1 MELRE
6 KILICLYYLKE
17 QSIAGLSKSLAK
29 STPIVTKAINELLEQ
44 NIIVDKGLAASTGGR
59 RAALYSLNDDLDNF
73 IVSISIDQ
81 FYTSIFLS
89 NLQQEILEEGI
100 DIQLDLQDPIAGI
113 NILTQLKYFIEK
125 HHIDI
130 KKIIGIGISMPG
142 FVNMNTGVNNSYVEE
157 NPLHY
162 LKKTIET
169 ALEIPTVI
177 DNDSRSVAWAEKEFG
192 GGIDSTHTLVI
203 NLNWGV
209 GLGIII
215 NGEIFTGA
223 TGFAGEFSHIP
234 LSNTNS
240 LCSCGKRGC
249 LEVEASLKSAIDQTE
264 IAIQQGEYSIYS
276 TLIKTMSNK
285 SDALIEAAKI
295 GDQLVIYQIGK
306 IGFMIG
312 KGISTL
318 LHILNPN
325 KIIISG
331 RGAEIGNILMPQIQN
346 AVNEFSIPRI
356 ARMTKIE
363 ISTLHKTAQQRGTTA
378 LVVEHHINRLLD
390 TI

>member
-1 MELRE
+1 MELKE
-6 KILICLYYLKE
+6 KILTYLYYLKE

-44 NIIVDKGLAASTGGR
+44 KIIVDKGLAASTGGR
-59 RAALYSLNDDLDNF
+59 RAALYSLNENLDNF
-73 IVSISIDQ
+73 IVSVSIDQ
-81 FYTSIFLS
+81 FYTSIYLS
-89 NLQQEILEEGI
+89 NLQQEILAEEV
-100 DIQLDLQDPIAGI
+100 DIKLDLTDPTASA
-113 NILTQLKYFIEK
+113 NILKHLRIFIES
-125 HHIDI
+125 HIDAE
-130 KKIIGIGISMPG
+130 KVIGIGISMPG
-142 FVNMNTGVNNSYVEE
+142 FVNSTTGLNNSYTED

-162 LKKTIET
+162 LKNTLET
-169 ALEIPTVI
+169 EFNIPTVI
-177 DNDSRSVAWAEKEFG
+177 DNDSRCVAWAEKEFG
-192 GGIDSTHTLVI
+192 SGINSTHTLVI

-378 LVVEHHINRLLD
+378 LVVEHHINRLLN

>member
-1 MELRE
+1 MELKE
-6 KILICLYYLKE
+6 KILTYLYYLKE

-44 NIIVDKGLAASTGGR
+44 KIIVDKGLAASTGGR
-59 RAALYSLNDDLDNF
+59 RAALYSLNENLDNF
-73 IVSISIDQ
+73 IVSVSIDQ
-81 FYTSIFLS
+81 FYTSIYLS
-89 NLQQEILEEGI
+89 NLQQEILAEEV
-100 DIQLDLQDPIAGI
+100 DIKLDLTDPTVSA
-113 NILTQLKYFIEK
+113 NILKHLRIFIES
-125 HHIDI
+125 HIDA
-130 KKIIGIGISMPG
+130 KKVIGIGISMPG
-142 FVNMNTGVNNSYVEE
+142 FVNSTTGLNNSYTEN

-162 LKKTIET
+162 LKNTLET
-169 ALEIPTVI
+169 EFNIPTVI
-177 DNDSRSVAWAEKEFG
+177 DNDSRCVAWAEKEFG
-192 GGIDSTHTLVI
+192 SGINSTHTLVI

-264 IAIQQGEYSIYS
+264 MSIQQGEYSIYS
-276 TLIKTMSNK
+276 TLSKTMSNK

-295 GDQLVIYQIGK
+295 GDQLVIYHIGK
-306 IGFMIG
+306 IGYMIG

-356 ARMTKIE
+356 AKMTKIE
-363 ISTLHKTAQQRGTTA
+363 ISNLHKTAQQKGTTA
-378 LVVEHHINRLLD
+378 LVVEHYINHILTN
-390 TI
+390 

>member
-59 RAALYSLNDDLDNF
+59 RAALYSLNDNLDNF
-73 IVSISIDQ
+73 ILSISIDQ

-89 NLQQEILEEGI
+89 NLQQEILQEEI

-113 NILTQLKYFIEK
+113 NILTQLKNFIEK
-125 HHIDI
+125 HHIDS

-142 FVNMNTGVNNSYVEE
+142 FVNMNTGVNNSYAEE

-162 LKKTIET
+162 LKNTIET

-363 ISTLHKTAQQRGTTA
+363 ISMLHKTAQQRGTTA
-378 LVVEHHINRLLD
+378 LVVEHHINRLLN

>member
-1 MELRE
+1 MELKE

-29 STPIVTKAINELLEQ
+29 STPIVTKAINELLEE

-59 RAALYSLNDDLDNF
+59 RAALYSLNEDLDNF
-73 IVSISIDQ
+73 IISISIDQ

-89 NLQQEILEEGI
+89 NLQQDILQEEV
-100 DIQLDLQDPIAGI
+100 DFQLDLVDPIAGM
-113 NILTQLKYFIEK
+113 NILKQLKNFIEK
-125 HHIDI
+125 HHIDS

-142 FVNMNTGVNNSYVEE
+142 FVNMNTGVNNSYAEE

-177 DNDSRSVAWAEKEFG
+177 DNDSRSIAWAEKEFG

-234 LSNTNS
+234 LSNTNC

-264 IAIQQGEYSIYS
+264 IEIQQGEYSIYS
-276 TLIKTMSNK
+276 TLMKTMSNK

-306 IGFMIG
+306 IGYMIG

-356 ARMTKIE
+356 AKMTKIE
-363 ISTLHKTAQQRGTTA
+363 ISTLHKTAQQIGTGA
-378 LVVEHHINRLLD
+378 LVIEHYIHRILNN
-390 TI
+390 

>member
-1 MELRE
+1 MELKE
-6 KILICLYYLKE
+6 KILVYLYYLKE
-17 QSIAGLSKSLAK
+17 LSIAELSKSLSK

-44 NIIVDKGLAASTGGR
+44 HMIVDKGLAASTGGR
-59 RAALYSLNDDLDNF
+59 RAALYALNDDVDHL
-73 IVSISIDQ
+73 IISVSVDQ
-81 FYTSIFLS
+81 FYTSIHLS
-89 NLQQEILEEGI
+89 NLKQEILAETS
-100 DIQLDLQDPIAGI
+100 DIRLDLRDESAGDD
-113 NILTQLKYFIEK
+113 ILEYIKKFIK
-125 HHIDI
+125 QH
-130 KKIIGIGISMPG
+130 KLNSNKIIGIGISMPG
-142 FVNMNTGVNNSYVEE
+142 FVNAHLGVNDSFADHNTLHHLKNS
-157 NPLHY
+157 
-162 LKKTIET
+162 IESK
-169 ALEIPTVI
+169 LDIPTII
-177 DNDSRSVAWAEKEFG
+177 DNDSRCVAWAEKEFG
-192 GGIDSTHTLVI
+192 GGVDSTHTLVI

-249 LEVEASLKSAIDQTE
+249 LEVEASLKSAIEQTE

-285 SDALIEAAKI
+285 NNALIEAAKI
-295 GDQLVIYQIGK
+295 GDQLVIYNIGK

-325 KIIISG
+325 KVIISG
-331 RGAEIGNILMPQIQN
+331 RGAEIGNILGPQIQN
-346 AVNEFSIPRI
+346 AINEFSIPRI
-356 ARMTKIE
+356 AKMTEIE
-363 ISTLHKTAQQRGTTA
+363 ISGLHKTAQQKGTAA
-378 LVVEHHINRLLD
+378 LVVEHYINRIL
-390 TI
+390 TN

>member
-1 MELRE
+1 MELKE
-6 KILICLYYLKE
+6 KILTYLYYLKE

-44 NIIVDKGLAASTGGR
+44 KIIVDKGLAASTGGR
-59 RAALYSLNDDLDNF
+59 RAALYSLNENLDNF
-73 IVSISIDQ
+73 IVSVSIDQ
-81 FYTSIFLS
+81 FYTSIYLS
-89 NLQQEILEEGI
+89 NLQQEILAEEV
-100 DIQLDLQDPIAGI
+100 DIKLDLTDPTASA
-113 NILTQLKYFIEK
+113 NILKHLRIFIES
-125 HHIDI
+125 HIDAE
-130 KKIIGIGISMPG
+130 KVIGIGISMPG
-142 FVNMNTGVNNSYVEE
+142 FVNSTTGLNNSYTED

-162 LKKTIET
+162 LKNTLET
-169 ALEIPTVI
+169 EFNIPTVI
-177 DNDSRSVAWAEKEFG
+177 DNDSRCVAWAEKEFG
-192 GGIDSTHTLVI
+192 SGINSTHTLVI

-276 TLIKTMSNK
+276 TLSKTMSNK

-295 GDQLVIYQIGK
+295 GDQLVIYHIGK
-306 IGFMIG
+306 IGYMIG

-356 ARMTKIE
+356 AKMTKIE
-363 ISTLHKTAQQRGTTA
+363 ISNLHKTAQQKGTTA
-378 LVVEHHINRLLD
+378 LVVEHYINHILTN
-390 TI
+390 

>member
-1 MELRE
+1 MELKE
-6 KILICLYYLKE
+6 KILVYLYYLKE
-17 QSIAGLSKSLAK
+17 LSIAGLSKSLSK

-44 NIIVDKGLAASTGGR
+44 DIIVDKGLAASTGGR
-59 RAALYSLNDDLDNF
+59 RAALYALNDHVDHL
-73 IVSISIDQ
+73 IISVSVDQ
-81 FYTSIFLS
+81 FYTSINLS
-89 NLQQEILEEGI
+89 NLKQEILAETS
-100 DIQLDLQDPIAGI
+100 DIRLDLRDESAGDDILEHIKTFI
-113 NILTQLKYFIEK
+113 NQHKLKS
-125 HHIDI
+125 D
-130 KKIIGIGISMPG
+130 KIIGIGISMPG
-142 FVNMNTGVNNSYVEE
+142 FVNAHLGVNDSFPDH
-157 NPLHY
+157 NPLHH
-162 LKKTIET
+162 LKNSIESK
-169 ALEIPTVI
+169 LNIPTII
-177 DNDSRSVAWAEKEFG
+177 DNDSRCVAWAEKEFG
-192 GGIDSTHTLVI
+192 AGVDSTHTLVI

-249 LEVEASLKSAIDQTE
+249 LEVEASLKSAIEQTE

-285 SDALIEAAKI
+285 NNALIEAAKI
-295 GDQLVIYQIGK
+295 GDQLVIYNIGK

-325 KIIISG
+325 KVIISG
-331 RGAEIGNILMPQIQN
+331 RGAEIGNILGPQIQN
-346 AVNEFSIPRI
+346 AINEFSIPRI
-356 ARMTKIE
+356 AKMTEIE
-363 ISTLHKTAQQRGTTA
+363 ISGLHKTAQQKGTTA
-378 LVVEHHINRLLD
+378 LVVEHYINRIL
-390 TI
+390 TN

>member
-1 MELRE
+1 MELKE
-6 KILICLYYLKE
+6 KILTYLYYLKE

-44 NIIVDKGLAASTGGR
+44 KIIVDKGLAASTGGR
-59 RAALYSLNDDLDNF
+59 RAALYSLNENLDNF
-73 IVSISIDQ
+73 IVSVSIDQ
-81 FYTSIFLS
+81 FYTSIYLS
-89 NLQQEILEEGI
+89 NLQQEILAEEV
-100 DIQLDLQDPIAGI
+100 DIKLDLTDPTASA
-113 NILTQLKYFIEK
+113 NILKHLRIFIES
-125 HHIDI
+125 HIDA
-130 KKIIGIGISMPG
+130 KKVIGIGISMPG
-142 FVNMNTGVNNSYVEE
+142 FVNSTTGLNNSYTED

-162 LKKTIET
+162 LKNTLET
-169 ALEIPTVI
+169 EFNIPTVI
-177 DNDSRSVAWAEKEFG
+177 DNDSRCVAWAEKEFG
-192 GGIDSTHTLVI
+192 SGINSTHTLVI

-264 IAIQQGEYSIYS
+264 MSIQQGEYSIYS
-276 TLIKTMSNK
+276 TLSKTMSNK

-295 GDQLVIYQIGK
+295 GDQLVIYHIGK
-306 IGFMIG
+306 IGYMIG

-356 ARMTKIE
+356 AKMTKIE
-363 ISTLHKTAQQRGTTA
+363 ISNLHKTAQQKGTTA
-378 LVVEHHINRLLD
+378 LVVEHYINHILTN
-390 TI
+390 

>member
-1 MELRE
+1 MELKE
-6 KILICLYYLKE
+6 KILTYLYYLKE

-29 STPIVTKAINELLEQ
+29 STPIVTKAISELLEQ
-44 NIIVDKGLAASTGGR
+44 KIIVDKGLAASTGGR
-59 RAALYSLNDDLDNF
+59 RAALYSLNENLDNF
-73 IVSISIDQ
+73 IVSVSIDQ
-81 FYTSIFLS
+81 FYTSIYLS
-89 NLQQEILEEGI
+89 NLQQEILAEEV
-100 DIQLDLQDPIAGI
+100 DIKLDLTDPTVSAS
-113 NILTQLKYFIEK
+113 ILKHVRIFIK
-125 HHIDI
+125 SHIDT
-130 KKIIGIGISMPG
+130 KKVIGIGISMPG
-142 FVNMNTGVNNSYVEE
+142 FVNSTSGLNNSYTED
-157 NPLHY
+157 NPLNY
-162 LKKTIET
+162 LKNTLET
-169 ALEIPTVI
+169 ELNIPTVI
-177 DNDSRSVAWAEKEFG
+177 DNDSRCVAWAEKEFG
-192 GGIDSTHTLVI
+192 SGINSTHTLVI

-285 SDALIEAAKI
+285 SNALIEAAKI

-331 RGAEIGNILMPQIQN
+331 RGAEIGNILAPQIQN
-346 AVNEFSIPRI
+346 AMNEFSIPRI
-356 ARMTKIE
+356 ARMTSIE
-363 ISTLHKTAQQRGTTA
+363 ISNLHKTAQQKGTTA
-378 LVVEHHINRLLD
+378 LVVEHHINHIL
-390 TI
+390 TN

>member
-1 MELRE
+1 MELKE
-6 KILICLYYLKE
+6 KILVYLYYLKE
-17 QSIAGLSKSLAK
+17 LSIAELCKSLAK
-29 STPIVTKAINELLEQ
+29 STPIVTKAINELLDQ
-44 NIIVDKGLAASTGGR
+44 HIIADKGLAASTGGR
-59 RAALYSLNDDLDNF
+59 RAALYALNDDVDHL

-81 FYTSIFLS
+81 FYTSIHIS
-89 NLQQEILEEGI
+89 NLRQEILYEQVDILI
-100 DIQLDLQDPIAGI
+100 DLNESVAGPKIIEALKMLI
-113 NILTQLKYFIEK
+113 NSHNVNKT
-125 HHIDI
+125 
-130 KKIIGIGISMPG
+130 KIIGIGISMPG
-142 FVNMNTGVNNSYVEE
+142 FVNTPLGVNDSFADHE
-157 NPLHY
+157 PIHH
-162 LKKTIET
+162 LKDLIEKE
-169 ALEIPTVI
+169 LNIPTII
-177 DNDSRSVAWAEKEFG
+177 DNDSRCVAWAEKEFG
-192 GGIDSTHTLVI
+192 GGVDSTHTLVI

-249 LEVEASLKSAIDQTE
+249 LEVEASLKSAIEQTE

-285 SDALIEAAKI
+285 NNALIEAAKI
-295 GDQLVIYQIGK
+295 GDQLVIYNIGK

-325 KIIISG
+325 KVIISG
-331 RGAEIGNILMPQIQN
+331 RGAEIGNILGPQIQN
-346 AVNEFSIPRI
+346 AINEFSIPRI
-356 ARMTKIE
+356 AKMTEIE
-363 ISTLHKTAQQRGTTA
+363 ISELHKTAQQKGTTA
-378 LVVEHHINRLLD
+378 LVVEHYINRIL
-390 TI
+390 TN